1 MIDSLTLD
9 QMRVLVAVAET
20 GSFSA
25 ASRRLGRVQSA
36 ISQAIRAMETTLGV
50 VLFDRSTKTPTLT
63 EAGASIVQD
72 ARALVDSARA
82 LRLRAQSIAEDVEPE
97 LTLAVDATFPIPLL
111 IESLRA
117 LRAAFPKLP
126 ATLFTEALGGAE
138 ETLHSG
144 AARMA
149 IFPLL
154 GGPTPDI
161 SGEFLTTIRLVP
173 VVASDHPLARAT
185 QPIRRETLEP
195 HVQLVLTGKTAY
207 AQNMRGGIVSHHLW
221 RFADLA
227 TRLEFLLAGFGWCNM
242 PQHMVEEHIA
252 AGRLKRLS
260 IAGYDSPEFPI
271 CVVRERG
278 RELGRAGKWLV
289 ADLRVRLKSCPGAFA
304 PRDAQAVEDASNRLG
319 EGGTPHPAHEEGTAT
334 PIGAEHEPAPQ

>member
-25 ASRRLGRVQSA
+25 ASRKLGRVQSA

-63 EAGASIVQD
+63 EAGVAIVQD
-72 ARALVDSARA
+72 ARAIVDSAKA

-97 LTLAVDATFPIPLL
+97 LTLAVDATFPMPLL
-111 IESLRA
+111 MESLRA
-117 LRAAFPKLP
+117 LRGAFPKLP
-126 ATLFTEALGGAE
+126 ATVFTEALGAAE
-138 ETLHSG
+138 ETLRTG

-149 IFPLL
+149 IYPLR
-154 GGPTPDI
+154 GGPTPDV
-161 SGEFLTTIRLVP
+161 SAEFLTTIALVP
-173 VVASDHPLARAT
+173 VVATDHPLARAAE
-185 QPIRRETLEP
+185 PIRREALEP
-195 HVQLVLTGKTAY
+195 HVQLVLTGRSSY

-221 RFADLA
+221 RFADLT

-242 PQHMVEEHIA
+242 PQHMIEDHVD
-252 AGRLKRLS
+252 AGRLKRLVL
-260 IAGYDSPEFPI
+260 AGEPAVEIPLH
-271 CVVRERG
+271 VVSQRG

-289 ADLRVRLKSCPGAFA
+289 ADLRTRLKTCPGVVQRLEERRRELVAESSRVRPQTRNFA
-304 PRDAQAVEDASNRLG
+304 LRP
-319 EGGTPHPAHEEGTAT
+319 
-334 PIGAEHEPAPQ
+334 